1 MTEELRA
8 EELGTMLLMALLA
21 LCAFLPVVSTVTV
34 STRYGKIEGFT
45 SRYPNISALFNSVNK
60 FLGVPIASPPV
71 GKLRLKPPQPP
82 KEWKPR
88 VRQAKEHGALCMQG
102 KGLEFLTK
110 LFAKNF
116 SYSEDCLY
124 LDIYTPNVTLNLP
137 VMVWIHGGGYDSGTS
152 VTFPG
157 DILSLQGVIVVVIQY
172 RLGAF
177 GFFTTGDSAALRNF
191 GMLDQ
196 VEALTWVK
204 ENIENFGGDPGKVTL
219 FGESAGGLSVSLHL
233 LSPLSKD
240 LFHGVIAES
249 GVDLAPFAIQQ
260 ISIGVR
266 NSKEVA
272 EKVKCPSSD
281 HKAMVGCLQEKKAA
295 DIQKASDAV
304 NLRFIDQPKWA
315 PVVDKHFL
323 HDTPRNLR
331 KKKDLKIAP
340 MMITFN
346 SDEAAGTLGLM
357 AKLSFGLTE
366 SVDNGVSPTFFKT
379 FLKKLSSAR
388 IKE

>member
-1 MTEELRA
+1 MCVFACGLDSNSINEIWKDRRVHISLPKYFCSFQLCKQVFRCTVRLSTSGKTQA
-8 EELGTMLLMALLA
+8 ETATTTQGME
-21 LCAFLPVVSTVTV
+21 
-34 STRYGKIEGFT
+34 
-45 SRYPNISALFNSVNK
+45 
-60 FLGVPIASPPV
+60 
-71 GKLRLKPPQPP
+71 
-82 KEWKPR
+82 PR

-124 LDIYTPNVTLNLP
+124 LDIYTPNVTFNLP

-177 GFFTTGDSAALRNF
+177 GFFTTGDSAALGNF

-272 EKVKCPSSD
+272 EKLKCPSSD

-304 NLRFIDQPKWA
+304 NFRFIDQPKWA